1 MKIGKKITKV
11 YIFILVLL
19 LASACGVPRGLSA
32 KTGRDVNCKLELGN
46 FSKYLNLN
54 KLATAMDNTCSC
66 QEVKVNNK
74 KAGIFCGNMFTIT
87 NELTDLFTNYRMV
100 NAIDTLEDTFEYS
113 NYNINVK
120 YYLYKNVQV
129 INSDTDNPKE
139 IDISGI
145 TAQYNIKVED
155 KYISGMEHGFDLD
168 KKYVNFTKLPKSSL
182 EKLNSLII
190 ETLDTYTNLKTN

>member
-1 MKIGKKITKV
+1 
-11 YIFILVLL
+11 
-19 LASACGVPRGLSA
+19 
-32 KTGRDVNCKLELGN
+32 
-46 FSKYLNLN
+46 
-54 KLATAMDNTCSC
+54 MDNTCSC

-100 NAIDTLEDTFEYS
+100 NAIDTLEDTFEYGS
-113 NYNINVK
+113 YSVNVK